1 VITATFVVLLA
12 AAIGFAFR
20 LGRGPTL
27 ADRVVA
33 VDGLL
38 IVGVAAIATDAIRT
52 GNGAFLPVAV
62 VVTLVSFIG
71 TAIVARYIEGRGP

>member
-1 VITATFVVLLA
+1 MTTAIFLVLA
-12 AAIGFAFR
+12 AAVAAFGAR
-20 LGRGPTL
+20 LARGPSL

-38 IVGVAAIATDAIRT
+38 ITGVAAIATEAMRS

-62 VVTLVSFIG
+62 VITLVGFVS
-71 TAIVARYIEGRGP
+71 TAIVARFIERRGA